1 MANNAQSFK
10 APQCEKQARM
20 TEMTAQ
26 KLVSTGSPTDPAPT
40 RIRRGCRAADK
51 SRPAAETFALTVMS
65 LSLGQIRRRGEVD
78 AKGERRTLV
87 SR

>member
-26 KLVSTGSPTDPAPT
+26 KLVCTGSPTDPAPT
-40 RIRRGCRAADK
+40 WIRRGCRAADK
-51 SRPAAETFALTVMS
+51 SRPAETFALTVMS